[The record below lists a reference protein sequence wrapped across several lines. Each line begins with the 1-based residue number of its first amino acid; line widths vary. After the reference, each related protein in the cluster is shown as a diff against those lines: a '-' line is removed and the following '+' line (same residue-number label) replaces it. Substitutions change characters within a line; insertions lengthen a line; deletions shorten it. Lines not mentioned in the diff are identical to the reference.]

1 MNKEVIS
8 ELQVD
13 TLIQKILPNL
23 NNKLLIIKFGA
34 DWCGPC
40 KRIKSVFNEQVIKSE
55 ENILVADLDV
65 DENFEIYGKFK
76 TAKLV
81 NGIPAIL
88 AFKSQEGGERL
99 NELVIDSVTGG
110 DTNKI
115 IEFFQRVNNR
125 ASSIKNTLIVAP
137 QKK

>member
-1 MNKEVIS
+1 MNQEVII

-13 TLIQKILPNL
+13 NLIKNILPNL
-23 NNKLLIIKFGA
+23 NNRLLIIKFGA
-34 DWCGPC
+34 EWCGPC
-40 KRIKSVFNEQVIKSE
+40 KKIENVFYEEVIKRE
-55 ENILVADLDV
+55 KNILVADLDV

-76 TAKLV
+76 TARLV

-88 AFKSQEGGERL
+88 AFKSQEGGEKL
-99 NELVIDSVTGG
+99 NELVIDSVTGS

-125 ASSIKNTLIVAP
+125 ASSIKNTFFVAP